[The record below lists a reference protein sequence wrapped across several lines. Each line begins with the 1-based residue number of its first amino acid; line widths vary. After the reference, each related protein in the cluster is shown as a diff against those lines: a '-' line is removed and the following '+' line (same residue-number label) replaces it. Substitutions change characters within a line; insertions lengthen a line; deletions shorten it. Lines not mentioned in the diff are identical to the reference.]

1 MNINPMQIMQ
11 AMSNPQQFIQ
21 QMMSNSQIMQN
32 PMARNA
38 VEMMQKGDMK
48 GIENM
53 ARNLC
58 KEKGIDPNEAM
69 NQIKSQFG
77 MK

>member
-11 AMSNPQQFIQ
+11 AMSNPQQFVQ
-21 QMMSNSQIMQN
+21 QMMSNSQIMHN

-38 VEMMQKGDMK
+38 MEMIQKGDMQ

-69 NQIKSQFG
+69 NQIKIQFG
-77 MK
+77 IK